1 MKPFERIAYITAILA
16 IGIIWKIEHTTN
28 QGNEK
33 AREAEYKAKIREKEE
48 DEDRLNKVLKLK
60 DDTIRIAKHTIITQS
75 DSINTFKSDKSNYK
89 KNTHD
94 KIRFIGFT
102 TDAKRDSML
111 TKLYPSFRPF

>member
-1 MKPFERIAYITAILA
+1 MVALLTVYF
-16 IGIIWKIEHTTN
+16 IETRSN
-28 QGNEK
+28 LDNIK
-33 AREAEYKAKIREKEE
+33 AKDAEMKAKIREKEE
-48 DEDRLNKVLKLK
+48 DEDRLNAIIKLK
-60 DDTIRIAKHTIITQS
+60 EDTIRIAKHTIITQS